1 MFFPSR
7 LEWNPCD
14 VGTLMGSKKK
24 QLKNLLIDKKK
35 KKEKK
40 KQERKENTRC
50 DTLPCVSS
58 CSLSLGIAL
67 L

>member
-1 MFFPSR
+1 
-7 LEWNPCD
+7 
-14 VGTLMGSKKK
+14 MGSKKE
-24 QLKNLLIDKKK
+24 QLKNLLIDKKE